1 MDEFIYAVIVFGS
14 VVTFCAVL
22 LAFLVL
28 LSAAFFNDP
37 EFDYVDDLKYTEQDM
52 PTPLLG
58 VVAPK
63 EKRDTDA

>member
-1 MDEFIYAVIVFGS
+1 MDQFIYAVIVFGT
-14 VVTFCAVL
+14 VITFCAAL
-22 LAFLVL
+22 LVFLVL
-28 LSAAFFNDP
+28 LSAAFLNDP
-37 EFDYVDDLKYTEQDM
+37 EFDYVDDLKDTEQDM